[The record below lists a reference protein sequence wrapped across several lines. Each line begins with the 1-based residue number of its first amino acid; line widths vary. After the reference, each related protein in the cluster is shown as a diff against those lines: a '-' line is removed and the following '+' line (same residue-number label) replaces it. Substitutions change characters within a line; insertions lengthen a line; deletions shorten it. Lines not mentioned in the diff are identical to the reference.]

1 MSEHPDLASEQAH
14 IDRAYEALEEMRR
27 EARRLVDSVIGQSQG
42 GTHAARF
49 ERDVFVQTGLER
61 LERLQLGS
69 EPLVFGRLDQT
80 DDDSFHI
87 GRLAVAGE
95 DRQPLVVDWRAPA
108 AEPFYRATGRHP
120 MGLRLRRH
128 LICEGQKLLQIH
140 DEHLTGEEPDEVG
153 GTDALLYAL
162 EQARTGQMRDIVAT
176 VQREQDE
183 IIRAPL
189 RGVLVVQGG
198 PGTGKTAVAL
208 HRAAYLLFTHRR
220 TLERDGVLV
229 VGPNQLFLRYID
241 QVLPALGESG
251 AALTTIAG
259 MVDVRARA
267 SEADEVARLKGD
279 PRMARVLAK
288 AVADRRRPLRRR
300 VEALVGKERVH
311 LTVADSK
318 AILAAAK
325 RRRGPHNAKRRFV
338 DRLVVDRLH
347 ERYVAAS
354 KNPEPSE
361 GDQEP
366 DLDPRDV
373 ANDVHP
379 RDIAADVAGDPALLR
394 AREWMW
400 PRLAPHELVHD
411 LYGSRAL
418 LASAADGILT
428 AAEQELLFRPW
439 SDDPDEAPFT
449 HADLALIDE
458 AAVLLGPLRREEDER
473 PPYGHVVVDEAQDLS
488 PMELRMLGRRSRR
501 GSMTVVGDIAQ
512 ATGPWGPKR
521 WEEVLEHLPADDGA
535 KVMRL
540 TVNYRTPAEIMRL
553 AEGVLEALP
562 VDLAPPESIRS
573 TGEEPEVVGTS
584 DEDLAAEVARRA
596 EAEREHVAPGT
607 VAVLCAPTDAPR
619 LRAALSDATVPFGE
633 AAEGLDR
640 PVTLVPV
647 DVVKGLEFD
656 AAVVCEPARVVREAA
671 QGAHAL
677 YVALT
682 RPTKRLVIVHA
693 EPLPDELT

>member
-14 IDRAYEALEEMRR
+14 IDRAYDALEEMRR

-61 LERLQLGS
+61 LERLRLGS
-69 EPLVFGRLDQT
+69 EPLVFGRIDQT
-80 DDDSFHI
+80 DEDSFHI

-128 LICEGQKLLQIH
+128 LICEGRKLLQIH
-140 DEHLTGEEPDEVG
+140 DEHLTGDEADEVG

-162 EQARTGQMRDIVAT
+162 ERARTGQMRDIVAT

-259 MVDVRARA
+259 MVDVPARA

-288 AVADRRRPLRRR
+288 ALADRRRPLRRP
-300 VEALVGKERVH
+300 VEALVGKERVR

-338 DRLVVDRLH
+338 DRLVVQRLH
-347 ERYVAAS
+347 ERYVAATKDPDS
-354 KNPEPSE
+354 SE
-361 GDQEP
+361 GDREP

-373 ANDVHP
+373 A
-379 RDIAADVAGDPALLR
+379 AEVAGDPALLR

-400 PRLAPHELVHD
+400 PRLAPHEFVHD

-418 LASAADGILT
+418 LASAADGILSRT
-428 AAEQELLFRPW
+428 EQDLLFRPW

-449 HADLALIDE
+449 RADLALIDE
-458 AAVLLGPLRREEDER
+458 SAVLLGPLRRDADEGQ
-473 PPYGHVVVDEAQDLS
+473 PYGHVVVDEAQDLS

-521 WEEVLEHLPADDGA
+521 WDEVLEHLPDDDGA
-535 KVMRL
+535 EVMRL

-553 AEGVLEALP
+553 AERVLEALP
-562 VDLAPPESIRS
+562 VDLAPPESVRS
-573 TGEEPEVVGTS
+573 TGDGPEFVETS
-584 DEDLAAEVARRA
+584 DGDLPSEVANHA
-596 EAEREHVAPGT
+596 EAERKRVAPGT

-633 AAEGLDR
+633 AADGLDR

-656 AAVVCEPARVVREAA
+656 AALVCEPARIVREAA

-693 EPLPDELT
+693 EPLPEELT